1 MWEERERSPALA
13 APGSNDFGGLIAS
26 STTKEDGANDDE
38 LQATSKA
45 NDLCERYRPLAL
57 KIAASYWGKGVE
69 LRTFKQLA

>member
-38 LQATSKA
+38 LQVKPTIFA
-45 NDLCERYRPLAL
+45 RG
-57 KIAASYWGKGVE
+57 IAHSL
-69 LRTFKQLA
+69 LR